1 MQSEELKKY
10 VTEIIEQ
17 KKLSGVDQDIKD
29 KLIDD
34 LTNRLQEQI
43 NRALIN
49 ALNDEQFKEFE
60 KLVDAEDAEKVS
72 TFFADNNIPVQE
84 ITTQVL
90 VKFRVAYLGSQAIM
104 SETIDSP
111 PPVSTMDDGVVSLT
125 EEELMQRIADGANP
139 GEDVSKLTEEELMA
153 RIGDSITGE
162 SQKTEGSEY
171 KLKPVE
177 EKDFKD
183 MMDRNPDILDP
194 EDPDSL

>member
-90 VKFRVAYLGSQAIM
+90 VKFRVAYLGS
-104 SETIDSP
+104 
-111 PPVSTMDDGVVSLT
+111 
-125 EEELMQRIADGANP
+125 
-139 GEDVSKLTEEELMA
+139 
-153 RIGDSITGE
+153 
-162 SQKTEGSEY
+162 
-171 KLKPVE
+171 
-177 EKDFKD
+177 
-183 MMDRNPDILDP
+183 
-194 EDPDSL
+194 